1 MLELDINL
9 LFTVIDVLILF
20 FALRKFLFKPVRRI
34 MEERKNEIDQSYAEA
49 EKTRQEA
56 ASMKSEYDR
65 TMQELDEKKEQS
77 VAEAKAQA
85 GREYDRI
92 LAQAK
97 NDSDELIEKAK
108 KQAQAQTAQE
118 KQKANEEISSMV
130 KDAAAKIAESES
142 DKSLYD
148 AFLNQ
153 VETRED

>member
-9 LFTVIDVLILF
+9 LFTVIDVLILYF
-20 FALRKFLFKPVRRI
+20 LLRKFLFKPVRKV
-34 MEERKNEIDQSYAEA
+34 MEDRKNEIAHSYEEA
-49 EKTRQEA
+49 EKTKQEA
-56 ASMKSEYDR
+56 NALKSEYDK
-65 TMQELDEKKEQS
+65 TLQDLDAKKAAS
-77 VAEAKAQA
+77 VAEAKAEA
-85 GREYDRI
+85 SKEYDKI

-97 NDSDELIEKAK
+97 TDSDELIDKARK
-108 KQAQAQTAQE
+108 KAQAQAAQE
-118 KQKANEEISSMV
+118 KQKADEEISSMV

>member
-85 GREYDRI
+85 GRE
-92 LAQAK
+92 
-97 NDSDELIEKAK
+97 
-108 KQAQAQTAQE
+108 
-118 KQKANEEISSMV
+118 
-130 KDAAAKIAESES
+130 
-142 DKSLYD
+142 
-148 AFLNQ
+148 
-153 VETRED
+153 

>member
-34 MEERKNEIDQSYAEA
+34 MEERENEIDQSYAEA

-97 NDSDELIEKAK
+97 NDSDELIEKAR
-108 KQAQAQTAQE
+108 KQAQAQAAQE